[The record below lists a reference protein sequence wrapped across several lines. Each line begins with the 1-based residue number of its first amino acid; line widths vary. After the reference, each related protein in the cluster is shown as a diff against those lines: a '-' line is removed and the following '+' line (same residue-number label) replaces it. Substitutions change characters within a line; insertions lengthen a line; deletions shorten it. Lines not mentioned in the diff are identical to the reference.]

1 MHITLKLMK
10 KTILYLFIWL
20 SIGSCSK
27 GISSSEYAKSM
38 LAGKTWFLDY
48 SIQNDQIK
56 SFIGK
61 STYFISFDTDGT
73 TKDADGL
80 FGDFVIEEENQ
91 ILSLHIKAI
100 TQTYVKANYTY
111 RIENISSDNLM
122 VSYIL
127 EGHTIKKIFST
138 TH

>member
-1 MHITLKLMK
+1 MK
-10 KTILYLFIWL
+10 KSILYLFVWL

-27 GISSSEYAKSM
+27 GISNSEYAKSM

-61 STYFISFDTDGT
+61 STYFISFTPYGT
-73 TKDADGL
+73 TIDADGL
-80 FGDFVIEEENQ
+80 FGNFMIEEDNK
-91 ILSLHIKAI
+91 ILYLHIRAI
-100 TQTYVKANYTY
+100 TQTYVHANYTY
-111 RIENISSDNLM
+111 RIEKISSDNLM